1 MNSSYQYTKVMNITL
16 PNKTK
21 RRNRQYVRFKSS
33 PLVNQRDKNKALL
46 LFKNLCNTLLKTFY
60 V

>member
-1 MNSSYQYTKVMNITL
+1 MNITL

-21 RRNRQYVRFKSS
+21 RRNRQYVGFKSS
-33 PLVNQRDKNKALL
+33 PLVNQRDENKVPL
-46 LFKNLCNTLLKTFY
+46 LFKCLCNTFIKTFY

>member
-1 MNSSYQYTKVMNITL
+1 MNITL

-21 RRNRQYVRFKSS
+21 RRNRQYAGFKSS
-33 PLVNQRDKNKALL
+33 PLVNQRDENKAPL
-46 LFKNLCNTLLKTFY
+46 LFKCLCNTLMKTFY